1 MNEQLRS
8 RARKL
13 SQIAVR
19 YRRYLLGLAIAVVLY
34 ALLGFFLAPWLIK
47 KTAIDSVR
55 EQLAAELRIE
65 KVAIN
70 PFVLSLRVDGLELD
84 DPAQT
89 RFARIDQIFVNFQ
102 ASSLF
107 RWAWTFDQIRF
118 TAPQLNLARDATGTL
133 NLAAFRKQTTEP
145 AASPEADPGKA
156 GMPRLLIFN
165 FEIGAAVVDWNDQA
179 PADPVETR
187 FGPIDIRIHQLNT
200 LPDRSG
206 DQAVVITTE
215 TAGTLSWT
223 GSLQLNPL
231 KSAGHAEIRGSHFP
245 LTSAYIRHEIGFDV
259 VRGNADVEFDYSVDA
274 VPGGGLRA
282 AVDNLHFAFRDLL
295 VRTFT
300 AGGTDADREVL
311 ALPAVLLNGGTLRW
325 PEQTVSVESFAID
338 DAVVNVHRD
347 ASGALNIVR
356 RRTPEAASPNT
367 PAGEGPTTD
376 TEAVP
381 AASTE
386 PAVDQPPAAK
396 PWRFS
401 LDQLAVHRLAFA
413 LEDES
418 VEPTANIGIQ
428 SLDLTVDNISNDAD
442 ARFPTA
448 LSVTFP
454 SGGTASV
461 NGELAVLPAAVF
473 GFDVVV
479 DNAALVALH
488 PYLKPLADVNLDSGT
503 LDITGRVSHDAADP
517 LAFTG
522 NLDIDDFLITE
533 TDEGSRLGSWSRFHL
548 EKIAYSAARKALE
561 ISEIR
566 LDKPYGD
573 ILIAADGSVNLGR

>member
-1 MNEQLRS
+1 MNKLLRS
-8 RARKL
+8 RATALADLAK
-13 SQIAVR
+13 R
-19 YRRYLLGLAIAVVLY
+19 YRRYLMGLAIAVVLY
-34 ALLGFFLAPWLIK
+34 ALLGFFLAPWLVK

-70 PFVLSLRVDGLELD
+70 PFVLSLRIDGLELD

-107 RWAWTFDQIRF
+107 RWAWTFDEIRF

-145 AASPEADPGKA
+145 AASPEADQGEA
-156 GMPRLLIFN
+156 AMPRLLIFN
-165 FEIGAAVVDWNDQA
+165 FEIGAAVVDWRDQV

-187 FGPIDIRIHQLNT
+187 FGPIDIRVQQLNT

-259 VRGNADVEFDYSVDA
+259 VRGNADVEFDYSIDG

-282 AVDNLHFAFRDLL
+282 AVDNFTFAFRDLL

-338 DAVVNVHRD
+338 DAVVNIHRD

-356 RRTPEAASPNT
+356 NRTPEVASPRT
-367 PAGEGPTTD
+367 PEDDGPTTD
-376 TEAVP
+376 TEEVRAG
-381 AASTE
+381 STE
-386 PAVDQPPAAK
+386 PAVDQPPAGK

-428 SLDLTVDNISNDAD
+428 SLDLTVDNISNDAG

-448 LSVTFP
+448 LSLTFP
-454 SGGTASV
+454 SGGTATV
-461 NGELAVLPAAVF
+461 NGELSVLPEPLF

-503 LDITGRVSHDAADP
+503 LDINGRVSHDAAEP
-517 LAFTG
+517 LAFGG
-522 NLDIDDFLITE
+522 NLDIDNFLITE
-533 TDEGSRLGSWSRFHL
+533 TDEGSRLGSWSRFH
-548 EKIAYSAARKALE
+548 
-561 ISEIR
+561 
-566 LDKPYGD
+566 
-573 ILIAADGSVNLGR
+573 